1 MEFLYR
7 QESYNIIGAA
17 MDVHRTLGQGFSEY
31 VYQDALEKE
40 FHSRGIPYE
49 REKHM
54 TVIYKGEALQ
64 HDFYA
69 DFVCYG
75 NIIVELKAVKELTN
89 EHKAQVINYLKVSGL
104 RLGLLLNFGES
115 SLVHERLLN

>member
-7 QESYNIIGAA
+7 QESYAIIGAA
-17 MDVHRTLGQGFSEY
+17 MEVHKTLGLGFTEY

-40 FHSRGIPYE
+40 FQIRGIPFE

-54 TVIYKGEALQ
+54 TVTYKGVPLL

-69 DFVCYG
+69 DFICYG
-75 NIIVELKAVKELTN
+75 RIIVELKAVKELTD
-89 EHKAQVINYLKVSGL
+89 EHKAQVINYLKVSGM
-104 RLGLLLNFGES
+104 RLGLLLNFGGS
-115 SLVHERLLN
+115 SLTYERLLN

>member
-1 MEFLYR
+1 MEIVYR
-7 QESYNIIGAA
+7 KESYDIIGAA
-17 MDVHRTLGQGFSEY
+17 MEVHKTLGNGFSEY

-40 FHSRGIPYE
+40 FQLRGIPYE

-54 TVIYKGEALQ
+54 TVSYKGTILD

-75 NIIVELKAVKELTN
+75 RIIVELKAVKNLADEN
-89 EHKAQVINYLKVSGL
+89 KAQVINYLKVSGL
-104 RLGLLLNFGES
+104 RLGLLLNFGGT
-115 SLVHERLLN
+115 SLAYERLLN

>member
-1 MEFLYR
+1 ME
-7 QESYNIIGAA
+7 
-17 MDVHRTLGQGFSEY
+17 VHKTLGLGFTEY

-40 FHSRGIPYE
+40 FRLRAIPYE

-54 TVIYKGEALQ
+54 TVSYKGVALQ
-64 HDFYA
+64 HDFFA

-75 NIIVELKAVKELTN
+75 NIIVELKAAKELCD
-89 EHKAQVINYLKVSGL
+89 EHKAQVINYLKVSGM

-115 SLVHERLLN
+115 SLIYERLLN